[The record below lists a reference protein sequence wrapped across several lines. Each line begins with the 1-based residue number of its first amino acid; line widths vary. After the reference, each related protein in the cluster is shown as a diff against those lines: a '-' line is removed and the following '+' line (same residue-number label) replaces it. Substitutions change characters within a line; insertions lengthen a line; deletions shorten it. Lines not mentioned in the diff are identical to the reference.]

1 MNNSSTNSEHDI
13 VIDAA
18 RTAIEDNALI
28 EKGDRVLVALSGGA
42 DSVCLLSVLKKLS
55 GELGFEVCAAH
66 LNHMIR
72 GAEADRD
79 EAYAA
84 EFCTALG
91 VGFYA
96 ERTDVP
102 AISKERGISEELAGR
117 ETRYAFFDRL
127 CECHGFTKVA
137 TAHNKNDRAETVL
150 MRMIRGTG
158 IEGLGSIKYKRDNI
172 IRPLLDVERYDIE
185 EYCRREGLK
194 FCTDSTN
201 ADSDYTRNR
210 VRNELMPMLRDSFNP
225 SIIDSLCRLADNAAE
240 DAEFING
247 YANRLYNRINSPL
260 KKKKPVLLDIKS
272 LKMVDKGIRSRL
284 ILIAARDVM
293 GDGYRLERVHTEAV
307 TSLLDRET
315 GASEVLPSGLLVSVK
330 YGWLEFITAEEE
342 AERRVRHDFLYE
354 IEAEDTSEIDNLG
367 VKLCITSPEVMPSKN
382 QMILDY
388 DMIEGK
394 MISIRNR
401 RAGDKIVLF
410 SDGRRRKLKDYWID
424 KKVPREER
432 DKIPL
437 LCVGREIA
445 AIIGDRV
452 AENYKIK
459 KDTKR
464 GLLITYGEYN
474 ENR

>member
-1 MNNSSTNSEHDI
+1 MNNSSTKSGYDT
-13 VIDAA
+13 VIEAA
-18 RTAIEDNALI
+18 RTAIDHKALI
-28 EKGDRVLVALSGGA
+28 ESGDKVLVALSGGA

-84 EFCTALG
+84 ELCTMLG
-91 VGFYA
+91 VRFYA
-96 ERTDVP
+96 ERADIP
-102 AISKERGISEELAGR
+102 SMAKERGISEELAGR
-117 ETRYAFFDRL
+117 EARYAFFDRL
-127 CECHGFTKVA
+127 CGRHGFTKVA

-150 MRMIRGTG
+150 MRIIRGTG

-172 IRPLLDVERYDIE
+172 IRPLLDVERCDIE
-185 EYCRREGLK
+185 EYCRREDLK

-201 ADSDYTRNR
+201 AESDYTRNR
-210 VRNELMPMLRDSFNP
+210 IRNELMPMLCESFNP
-225 SIIDSLCRLADNAAE
+225 SIINSLCRLADNAAE

-260 KKKKPVLLDIKS
+260 KKKKPVLLDIES
-272 LKMVDKGIRSRL
+272 LKMIDKGIRNRL

-293 GDGYRLERVHTEAV
+293 GDDYRLERAHTEAV
-307 TSLLDRET
+307 LSLLEKET
-315 GASEVLPSGLLVSVK
+315 GASEMLPSGLKVNVK
-330 YGWLEFITAEEE
+330 YGWLEFITAKEE

-354 IEAEDTSEIDNLG
+354 IDAENTTEFDSLG
-367 VKLCITSPEVMPSKN
+367 VRLCITSPEVKPSKN
-382 QMILDY
+382 QMILNY

-401 RAGDKIVLF
+401 RPGDKLVLF

-432 DKIPL
+432 NKIPL
-437 LCVGREIA
+437 LCVENEIA

-459 KDTKR
+459 GDTKR
-464 GLLITYGEYN
+464 GLLITYGADN